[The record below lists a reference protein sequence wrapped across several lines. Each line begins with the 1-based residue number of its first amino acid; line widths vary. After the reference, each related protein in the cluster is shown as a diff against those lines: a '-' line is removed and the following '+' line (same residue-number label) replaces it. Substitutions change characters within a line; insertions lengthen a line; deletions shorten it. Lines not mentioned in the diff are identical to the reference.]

1 MDKEREHS
9 CAIHCLAIKSD
20 KFSQN
25 YASWLTL
32 FEAAKIRSF
41 QPILNLVKTV
51 NEGEIPSIA
60 YHRDCRSRFTSKRDL
75 DSLEQKADGKIEGEE
90 DDETSLSRVK

>member
-9 CAIHCLAIKSD
+9 CVIHYKAIKSD
-20 KFSQN
+20 KLVTPQN

-41 QPILNLVKTV
+41 QPILNLAKTG

-60 YHRDCRSRFTSKRDL
+60 YHRDCRSRFT
-75 DSLEQKADGKIEGEE
+75 
-90 DDETSLSRVK
+90 